1 MTFACGSV
9 AIDNLPPGE
18 PADFVITLDR
28 EMPEGED
35 CDVSLLKS
43 PELTKSDIA
52 AEVTD
57 QTTSSVTVRIVAMSA
72 FAGQAV
78 LQVLCYRDPTATPS

>member
-9 AIDNLPPGE
+9 AIDNLPPGD
-18 PADFVITLDR
+18 PVDFVITLDR
-28 EMPEGED
+28 EMPAGPY
-35 CDVSLLKS
+35 DVSLLKS